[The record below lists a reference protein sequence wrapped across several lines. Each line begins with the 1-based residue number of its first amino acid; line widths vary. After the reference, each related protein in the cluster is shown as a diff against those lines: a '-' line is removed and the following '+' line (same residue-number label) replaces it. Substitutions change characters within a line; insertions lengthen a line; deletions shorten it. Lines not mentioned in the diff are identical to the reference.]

1 MAIAVLSIDLEAKLA
16 KFEADMG
23 RASHLLNKF
32 SADAKG
38 SFAGIGSV
46 FAGSLLSSAA
56 EQAIRSLVSLFP
68 SLVNGVAAF
77 QDLSEETG
85 ASAAKLA
92 QFQTS
97 ADVSGV
103 SVATLAG
110 LMNKLT
116 GNLAKLTDEGRGA
129 GAALKALGVPLEEFR
144 ALTPDEQIKRLASEF
159 EKFADGSGKT
169 AVALAL
175 FGKSGAQVLK
185 FFREFSTGAGESNRL
200 TDEMIQRADAFAD
213 AQAKSQSEMRQ
224 FAQVIAVQSLPAI
237 TAIKQGLIDGA
248 KELLGFGGEAK
259 KLNATDDILNFAE
272 RTAVVI
278 AIMLDGF
285 VEAGREFRV
294 FANTTKQE
302 LAGLDFL
309 LGSVKLGL
317 PGGALFGE
325 GSRSDQQ
332 AALLAARNA
341 TLAELLSERVA
352 IVGKG
357 GKEFENAMRKAFANV
372 RTDLLVAE
380 FPDPPAPGKA
390 LPKLALTVPTTS
402 DEENTKAR
410 DRAFAHFLTNVAK
423 QEEIVKAQI
432 ETGGKLSDSERKRI
446 ELASYLNDKA
456 KGFLPTQKAIGQAA
470 ADIHVANLKQFELE
484 QDLVKKKFELEQ
496 DLVKT
501 RAGAQAIED
510 RAVAA
515 RGKEIDSLIAGNQAL
530 MDQTEELGKTAEQVD
545 ALRIARLEL
554 RAVDEDVALIG
565 LKNAA
570 ASDAEIAAAE
580 RSLELLRQQIALRKV
595 AAATAGAIAQDPLK
609 GASDALAEYM
619 KRVSDAGTATKQAAS
634 QALSLLEDDLT
645 SSLVSGKL
653 SVSRT
658 INFIIAEFLR
668 LQVVRPLLKSLFD
681 GLGGSGGGILAK
693 LFGFADGGTF
703 GPSGPVPFANG
714 GIVTSPQLFKFAQG
728 GSLATGVM
736 GEAGPEAIIPL
747 QRGAGGKLGVRAYGG
762 GGGVTVIQ
770 NNTIGGG
777 VSRAEVAVAMRH
789 AEQSAIA
796 AIADAQRRGRR
807 FA

>member
-103 SVATLAG
+103 SVSTLAG

-237 TAIKQGLIDGA
+237 TALKQGFIDGA
-248 KELLGFGGEAK
+248 RELLGFGGEAK

-272 RTAVVI
+272 RGAVAI
-278 AIMLDGF
+278 AIVSESL
-285 VEAGREFRV
+285 V
-294 FANTTKQE
+294 
-302 LAGLDFL
+302 GL
-309 LGSVKLGL
+309 VKLAAAVGGSFQAVGADIALPFKVASAAATLLEGKSLAEAAHAVGL
-317 PGGALFGE
+317 AVQE
-325 GSRSDQQ
+325 
-332 AALLAARNA
+332 RNA
-341 TLAELLSERVA
+341 TVA
-352 IVGKG
+352 AANKRYVDLWTYNGT
-357 GKEFENAMRKAFANV
+357 AVSDAVRKSFATI
-372 RTDLLVAE
+372 RTELLVAE

-390 LPKLALTVPTTS
+390 LPKLKLTVPTKD

-423 QEEIVKAQI
+423 QEEIAQAQI

-446 ELASYLNDKA
+446 ELASELNDQE

-470 ADIHVANLKQFELE
+470 ADSLVAKLKQ
-484 QDLVKKKFELEQ
+484 FELEQ

-530 MDQTEELGKTAEQVD
+530 RDQTEELGKTAEQVD
-545 ALRIARLEL
+545 ALRIARLQL

-570 ASDAEIAAAE
+570 ASEAEIAAAE

-595 AAATAGAIAQDPLK
+595 AVATAGAIAQDPLQ
-609 GASDALAEYM
+609 GASAALAEYM
-619 KRVSDAGTATKQAAS
+619 KRVSESGTATKQAAS

-645 SSLVSGKL
+645 SSLASSKL

-693 LFGFADGGTF
+693 LFGFADGGAF